1 MNNNY
6 SLVLLQGMPFWRHVF
21 SNRLAMG
28 LALLVL
34 FNLGFYWLA
43 FRPLEMQE
51 QKTTA
56 LIKALEKQVEQRSR
70 TVAQLRSA
78 ASKIEAARSVGKDM
92 MEKITIGRQVAF
104 SILVS
109 ELDIAATRAGIENRD
124 RTYDIE
130 PIEGASRYGVVSM
143 NANFQGDYENVV
155 RFLNLLDRSERFFI
169 IESLGASPR
178 SDSTGLQVTMRI
190 DTFVRDL

>member
-1 MNNNY
+1 
-6 SLVLLQGMPFWRHVF
+6 
-21 SNRLAMG
+21 MG
-28 LALLVL
+28 LSLLVL

-51 QKTTA
+51 QKIIA
-56 LIKALEKQVEQRSR
+56 LIKTLEKQVEQHSR

-78 ASKIEAARSVGKDM
+78 AKKIELARSAGKEII
-92 MEKITIGRQVAF
+92 EKITIGRQVAF

-109 ELDIAATRAGIENRD
+109 ELDTAATKAGIEDRD

-143 NANFQGDYENVV
+143 NANFRGDYENIV
-155 RFLNLLDRSERFFI
+155 RFLNLLDRSDRFFI

-178 SDSTGLQVTMRI
+178 SDSRDLQVTMRI